1 MQQLNLQRLNA
12 AWVSVIQLGLPHSIV
27 QFAKKVT
34 ISSSV
39 AVSRKGISHTE
50 LRSKRKGL
58 HCMCFQCLVFI
69 VKLQVCLTLFLTSLV
84 ASAQWRSEASARVLD
99 DFARAHIACSR
110 TLYAVCKL
118 GTTALVPVNL
128 LEIYRERGLSP
139 VSTRVMSTCWP
150 CDNVVCGSVELQRR
164 VLGVAQTNFFFS

>member
-1 MQQLNLQRLNA
+1 MHVALFQPVWMQQLNLQRLNA

-128 LEIYRERGLSP
+128 LCRL
-139 VSTRVMSTCWP
+139 VSCLLVGRVIMLYVGVWSY
-150 CDNVVCGSVELQRR
+150 NVGYW
-164 VLGVAQTNFFFS
+164 G